1 MTGALMIGLDIGT
14 TGARAVLVDTLG
26 EIHAVNESSYP
37 LLTPRPGWA
46 EQRPQDWEN
55 AAFESLKAVAAKADR
70 PDDVCAIGLTG
81 QMHGLVLVDR
91 SLRPL
96 RPAIIWCDLRTAV
109 QRRDLEAK
117 LGVSALVGYTGNL
130 LVEGFQAPKLAW
142 VREHE
147 SHLLART
154 AYVLLPKDFIR
165 LRLTGE
171 LWTDVSDASGTG
183 YFDPERRA
191 WSQPM
196 LDELEIDT
204 AWLPGVCESAAVAGR
219 LTTSAAE
226 RIGLPAGLPVAA
238 GAGDQP
244 AGGVASGIISDGNV
258 VITIGSSG
266 VVFVATQAYPSALD
280 GRAQCGAHV
289 LPETWNLMGVTQ
301 SAGLSLRWFRD
312 TFAPDSSYTE
322 LIDEAAESP
331 PGSRGLLWLP
341 HLQGERTPH
350 LDADAR
356 GAIVGLTSA
365 HERSDIT
372 RAVLEGV
379 AFSLRDAADVI
390 GDNGIPMTDFTLAGG
405 GSRSLLWCQLV
416 AATFDASMKIEP
428 EGRGPAFGAALL
440 AATAGGVFG
449 SVEEACHATEISR
462 VTVEPDRVLARV
474 MENTRGRYRDLYPS
488 LLHVNQKAA
497 EAQLGGCDP

>member
-1 MTGALMIGLDIGT
+1 MTRALTIGLDIGT
-14 TGARAVLVDTLG
+14 TGARAVLIDALG
-26 EIHAVNESSYP
+26 EVLAVKESSYP

-46 EQRPQDWEN
+46 EQMPKDWED
-55 AAFESLKAVAAKADR
+55 AAFESLKAVAARADR
-70 PDDVCAIGLTG
+70 PDDVRAIGLTG

-91 SLRPL
+91 LLRPL
-96 RPAIIWCDLRTAV
+96 RPAILWCDLRTV
-109 QRRDLEAK
+109 SQRRDLEEK
-117 LGVSALVGYTGNL
+117 LGVPRLVGYTGNL
-130 LVEGFQAPKLAW
+130 LLEGFQAPKIAW

-147 SHLLART
+147 PKLLDRT
-154 AYVLLPKDFIR
+154 AHVLLPKDFIR

-183 YFDPERRA
+183 YFDPERRV

-204 AWLPGVCESAAVAGR
+204 AWLPGVCDSATVAGR
-219 LTTSAAE
+219 LTQSAGE

-244 AGGVASGIISDGNV
+244 AGGVASGIIADGDV
-258 VITIGSSG
+258 AITIGSSG
-266 VVFVATQAYPSALD
+266 VVFVATQEYPSALD

-289 LPETWNLMGVTQ
+289 LPETWSLMGVTQ

-312 TFAPDSSYTE
+312 RFAPGSSYKE
-322 LIDEAAESP
+322 LIQEAASSP

-341 HLQGERTPH
+341 YLQGERTPH

-390 GDNGIPMTDFTLAGG
+390 RDIGLPMTDFTLAGG
-405 GSRSLLWCQLV
+405 GSRSLLWCELI
-416 AATFDASMKIEP
+416 AATFDASMNIEL

-440 AATAGGVFG
+440 AASASGVFG
-449 SVEEACHATEISR
+449 SIAEACQATEGSR
-462 VTVEPDRVLARV
+462 VTVDPDPVLVRA
-474 MENTRGRYRDLYPS
+474 MESSIGRYRDLYPA
-488 LLHVNQKAA
+488 LLPANRKAA
-497 EAQLGGCDP
+497 EAQLIGFDT